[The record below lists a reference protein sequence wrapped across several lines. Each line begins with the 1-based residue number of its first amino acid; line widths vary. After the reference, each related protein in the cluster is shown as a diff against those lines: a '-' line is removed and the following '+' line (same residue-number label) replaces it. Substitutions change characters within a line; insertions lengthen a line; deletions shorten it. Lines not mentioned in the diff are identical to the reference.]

1 MKKNYLPILTLIVIL
16 MSASIACSL
25 SSSLSSEATPTPTT
39 PPIPISTQAA
49 QGFEQSL
56 SMPTIDAQAGTETIQ
71 FTEEQITSYIALQLQ
86 KDPKPIIREP
96 QVFLENNQV
105 VLQGQIVTDLIT
117 TSGTLTATVG
127 VDQNGTPKVNIV
139 SAQFGSFPIPTALLD
154 AVSSMIDQAINDNIN
169 QTSGSDLKI
178 AHISIA
184 DHLMTIVLNKK

>member
-16 MSASIACSL
+16 MAANIACSL
-25 SSSLSSEATPTPTT
+25 SSSLSSEATATPTHT
-39 PPIPISTQAA
+39 VPISTQSA
-49 QGFEQSL
+49 QSFEQSL

-71 FTEEQITSYIALQLQ
+71 FSEEQITSYVALQLQ

-117 TSGTLTATVG
+117 TSGTLAATVG

-169 QTSGSDLKI
+169 QTSGSGLKI

>member
-71 FTEEQITSYIALQLQ
+71 FTEEQITSYVALQLQ
-86 KDPKPIIREP
+86 KDPNPIIRDP

-105 VLQGQIVTDLIT
+105 VLQGQIVTDLMT
-117 TSGTLTATVG
+117 SSGTLTATVA

-154 AVSSMIDQAINDNIN
+154 AVSQMVDQAINDNIN
-169 QTSGSDLKI
+169 QTSGSNIKI
-178 AHISIA
+178 EAISIA
-184 DHLMTIVLNKK
+184 DHLMTIVLKNK

>member
-39 PPIPISTQAA
+39 RPIPISTQAA
-49 QGFEQSL
+49 QVFEQSL

-71 FTEEQITSYIALQLQ
+71 FTEEQITSYVALQLQ
-86 KDPKPIIREP
+86 KDPNPIIRDP

-105 VLQGQIVTDLIT
+105 VLQGQIVTDLMT
-117 TSGTLTATVG
+117 SSGTLTATVA

-154 AVSSMIDQAINDNIN
+154 AVSQMVDQAINDNIN
-169 QTSGSDLKI
+169 QTSGSNLKI
-178 AHISIA
+178 EAISIA
-184 DHLMTIVLNKK
+184 DHLMTIVLKNK

>member
-39 PPIPISTQAA
+39 HPIPISTQAA

-71 FTEEQITSYIALQLQ
+71 FTEEQITSYVALQLQ
-86 KDPKPIIREP
+86 KDPNSIIRDP

-105 VLQGQIVTDLIT
+105 VLQGQIVTDLMT
-117 TSGTLTATVG
+117 SSGTLTATVA

-154 AVSSMIDQAINDNIN
+154 AVSQMVDQAINDNIN
-169 QTSGSDLKI
+169 QTSGSNLKI
-178 AHISIA
+178 EAISIA
-184 DHLMTIVLNKK
+184 DHLMTIVLKNK